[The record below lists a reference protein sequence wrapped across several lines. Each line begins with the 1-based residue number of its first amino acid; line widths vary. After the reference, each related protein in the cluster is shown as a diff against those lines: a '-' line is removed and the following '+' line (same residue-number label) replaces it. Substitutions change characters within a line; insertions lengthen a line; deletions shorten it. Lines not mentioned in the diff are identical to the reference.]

1 MSAGGHVWS
10 GVVAFSCPFDP
21 QHLQYCN
28 AIFTLSSWL
37 RDELACAIRMT
48 AFDEGDLIATL
59 AIPDH
64 EANFTAESY
73 GELKGQMSETDQEVG
88 QVLLS
93 LQAEESEA
101 DGLVASEQEGPGMS
115 AQIMSVVEAFSW
127 GHEQPQM
134 GGGPVGRVR

>member
-1 MSAGGHVWS
+1 
-10 GVVAFSCPFDP
+10 
-21 QHLQYCN
+21 
-28 AIFTLSSWL
+28 
-37 RDELACAIRMT
+37 MT